1 MAANYYVGSEPTIQV
16 TCKDK
21 GDGTVIHLSSPTA
34 KDVEISYSID
44 GGTVTT
50 TDMTQVSA
58 SAGTEKYTFPAA
70 GQAGALDQEGDLE
83 IQITIKESDGSVVL
97 KSDFIRRRVIKA
109 LA

>member
-1 MAANYYVGSEPTIQV
+1 MAASYYVGSEPTIQV

-21 GDGTVIHLSSPTA
+21 VDGTVIHLSSPSA

-50 TDMTQVSA
+50 ADMDTVDA
-58 SAGTEKYTFPAA
+58 SAGTKTYTFPAA

-83 IQITIKESDGSVVL
+83 IQIIIKNAASGPIL

>member
-16 TCKDK
+16 TCKD
-21 GDGTVIHLSSPTA
+21 TV
-34 KDVEISYSID
+34 V
-44 GGTVTT
+44 
-50 TDMTQVSA
+50 A
-58 SAGTEKYTFPAA
+58 SAGTKTYTFPAA

-83 IQITIKESDGSVVL
+83 IQIIIKNSASGPVL

>member
-1 MAANYYVGSEPTIQV
+1 MAASYYVGSEPTIQV

-21 GDGTVIHLSSPTA
+21 VDGTAINLT
-34 KDVEISYSID
+34 DDEVEISYSID

-83 IQITIKESDGSVVL
+83 IQIIIKNAASGPVL

>member
-1 MAANYYVGSEPTIQV
+1 MAASYYVGSEPTIQV

-21 GDGTVIHLSSPTA
+21 VDGTAINLT
-34 KDVEISYSID
+34 DDEVEIFYSID

-50 TDMTQVSA
+50 TDMVQVSA
-58 SAGTEKYTFPAA
+58 SGGIEKYTFPAA

-83 IQITIKESDGSVVL
+83 IQITIKEPDGSVVL